1 MRSRVA
7 APLFA
12 AAMGLAG
19 ALAATLA
26 LHAAAKNAVEHVI
39 HERLEGAGESTASLL
54 AGVAPTSDRLHDVMR
69 ANQLDGAYVVNA
81 SLRVVADATGASGRR
96 ADLLRLDVE
105 RCQRAFA
112 GAASVGPGYE
122 LDGLTVLSGYFPV
135 RGPSGTIDGVLVLDA
150 GQSFLATRDRV
161 FRARNVGIAL
171 SILSALGL
179 ALAAARWTRAERE
192 RTHAAEQAA
201 RAEGLSRV
209 AAMAAHEIRN
219 PLGVIRGT
227 VDLMRER
234 SGTILG
240 ERDQAA
246 LADIG
251 TEVERL
257 RKLTQDLL
265 DLASDRP
272 LQLSAVDVAELVD
285 EVARATEATFPEI
298 HVRRELDGSA
308 AIEGDAARLKQVF
321 ANLLTNAAQA
331 QRAGDITVR
340 AQRNGTGVRV
350 AVADEGPG
358 VAADAEA
365 RLFDLYFT
373 TKSGGTGLG
382 LAIAR
387 ALVER
392 HGGALAYHRNQPRG
406 AVFEVTLPKAAA
418 RRPLREGE

>member
-7 APLFA
+7 VPLFA
-12 AAMGLAG
+12 AALGLAG

-39 HERLEGAGESTASLL
+39 HERLAGAGESTASLL
-54 AGVAPTSDRLHDVMR
+54 AGVAATSDRLRDVMR

-81 SLRVVADATGASGRR
+81 GLRVVADATGAAGRR
-96 ADLLRLDVE
+96 ADLLRLDVD
-105 RCQRAFA
+105 RCRRAFD
-112 GAASVGPGYE
+112 GAASVGPGYAI
-122 LDGLTVLSGYFPV
+122 DGLTVLSGYFPV
-135 RGPSGTIDGVLVLDA
+135 RGPSGAVDGVLVLEA

-171 SILSALGL
+171 SLLSALGL

-192 RTHAAEQAA
+192 RARAAEQAA

-227 VDLMRER
+227 VELMRER
-234 SGTILG
+234 SGRSLG

-246 LADIG
+246 LGDIG
-251 TEVERL
+251 AEVERL

-272 LQLSAVDVAELVD
+272 LDLAAVDVAALLD

-298 HVRRELDGSA
+298 RVRRELDGASTLDA
-308 AIEGDAARLKQVF
+308 DAARLRQIF
-321 ANLLTNAAQA
+321 TNLLTNAAQA
-331 QRAGDITVR
+331 QRAGEITVSAR
-340 AQRNGTGVRV
+340 RNGAGVRV
-350 AVADEGPG
+350 AVADQGPG
-358 VAADAEA
+358 VAPGAEE

-406 AVFEVTLPKAAA
+406 AVFEVTLPKHAA
-418 RRPLREGE
+418 RRTLREGE